1 MLRIWGIGV
10 GEDVGIRA
18 TLFRGVIGGYRV
30 LCGVSR
36 VNGQEYVSY

>member
-1 MLRIWGIGV
+1 MGQ
-10 GEDVGIRA
+10 DVGIRA
-18 TLFRGVIGGYRV
+18 SLFRVGLGGYRV